1 MQAQRFVP
9 VLLFASA
16 TVLVFGACEGPSKKE
31 LVVANTAQSDT
42 LSNMRNELLEQVM
55 EGTRFVNEIN
65 KELSKAR
72 SLATPPRQLQ
82 STAEIADANEERKQ
96 VIARIS
102 QLVTRLDQVQARLGN
117 ARAQLAEKDS
127 SLAGKIAE
135 YERTVAEI
143 TQNAE
148 KQRAEFQTVI
158 DNQSV
163 KIATLTN
170 QVDTLS
176 GKLTHLTT
184 VHNEVYYVAGTA
196 KELAAKGVLV
206 PEGRKR
212 FLVAGARPMAPAR
225 ELDPSAFT
233 KLDRLTDTTIVL
245 PDGEYK
251 IVTRQSPTYAT
262 PQVSK
267 DGKIGGLLKIDQPE
281 QFWSTSRF
289 LILVRAS

>member
-1 MQAQRFVP
+1 MKAQRFVP

-16 TVLVFGACEGPSKKE
+16 SVLVFGACEGPTKKE
-31 LVVANTAQSDT
+31 LVAVNTAQTDS

-96 VIARIS
+96 VVARIS
-102 QLVTRLDQVQARLGN
+102 QLVARLDQVQARLSN
-117 ARAQLAEKDS
+117 ARGQLAEKDS
-127 SLAGKIAE
+127 ALSGKIAE

-143 TQNAE
+143 TQSAE

-158 DNQSV
+158 DGQAV
-163 KIATLTN
+163 KIASLSN

-176 GKLTHLTT
+176 GKLSTLTA
-184 VHNEVYYVAGTA
+184 VHNQVYYVAGTA

-225 ELDPSAFT
+225 ELDPTVFT
-233 KLDRLTDTTIVL
+233 KLDRLADTTIVL

-251 IVTRQSPTYAT
+251 IVSRQSPTYAT

-267 DGKIGGLLKIDQPE
+267 GGKIAGELKIDRPE

-289 LILVRAS
+289 LILVRS

>member
-1 MQAQRFVP
+1 MKAQRFVP

-16 TVLVFGACEGPSKKE
+16 SVLVFGACEGPSKKE
-31 LVVANTAQSDT
+31 LVAVTTAQTDT
-42 LSNMRNELLEQVM
+42 LSNMRNEMLEQVM

-96 VIARIS
+96 VVARIS
-102 QLVTRLDQVQARLGN
+102 QLVARLDQVQSRLSN

-127 SLAGKIAE
+127 ALSGKIAE
-135 YERTVAEI
+135 YEKTVAEI
-143 TQNAE
+143 SQAAE
-148 KQRAEFQTVI
+148 KERAEFQLVI
-158 DNQSV
+158 DGQNV
-163 KIATLTN
+163 RIASLTN

-176 GKLTHLTT
+176 GKLSNLTA
-184 VHNEVYYVAGTA
+184 VHNEVYFVAGTA

-212 FLVAGARPMAPAR
+212 FLLAGARPMAPAR
-225 ELDPSAFT
+225 ELDPSVFT
-233 KLDRLTDTTIVL
+233 KLDRLTDSTIVL

-251 IVTRQSPTYAT
+251 IVTRQSTAYAT

-267 DGKIGGLLKIDQPE
+267 DGKIAGALKIEQPE
-281 QFWSTSRF
+281 RFWSTSKF
-289 LILVRAS
+289 LILVRS

>member
-1 MQAQRFVP
+1 MKAQRFVP

-16 TVLVFGACEGPSKKE
+16 SVLMFGACEGPTKKE
-31 LVVANTAQSDT
+31 LVAVTTAQTDS

-96 VIARIS
+96 VVARIS
-102 QLVTRLDQVQARLGN
+102 QLVARLDQVQARLSN
-117 ARAQLAEKDS
+117 ARNQLAEKDS
-127 SLAGKIAE
+127 ALSGKIAE

-143 TQNAE
+143 TQSAE

-158 DNQSV
+158 DSQAV
-163 KIATLTN
+163 KIASLSN

-176 GKLTHLTT
+176 GKLNTLTA
-184 VHNEVYYVAGTA
+184 VHNEVYYVTGTA
-196 KELAAKGVLV
+196 RELAAKGVLV

-212 FLVAGARPMAPAR
+212 FFLAGSRPMAPAR
-225 ELDPSAFT
+225 ELDPTVFT
-233 KLDRLTDTTIVL
+233 KLDRLSDTTIVL

-251 IVTRQSPTYAT
+251 IVSRQSTTYAT

-267 DGKIGGLLKIDQPE
+267 GGKIAGLLKIDRPE

-289 LILVRAS
+289 LILVRS